1 MSHFVDEQRGHS
13 PYLGPAPPRDMRMTA
28 CKRFFSRFS
37 NLAKRLPKRDFV
49 ADLRGTTAIEFA
61 MISVP
66 FLGLIGA
73 IFETGTAYFR
83 SSQLQMATETASRAV
98 LTHSTAAGL
107 TYQQFIDQ
115 SVCTWQATGTVKPG
129 TLSTMF
135 DCSKLMVDIRSPAS
149 WGASDTGNNFYSTPN
164 PLSQTIAMPA
174 TGQIAIVRIAYPMT
188 VLSGLLGGSVFS
200 GSSFGKVRNGQVQY
214 NGVWTTMLMG
224 IAAFRVEPGS

>member
-1 MSHFVDEQRGHS
+1 
-13 PYLGPAPPRDMRMTA
+13 MTVA
-28 CKRFFSRFS
+28 SRS
-37 NLAKRLPKRDFV
+37 IYRLAKLETLLPRKGFLKDRT
-49 ADLRGTTAIEFA
+49 GTTAIEFA

-73 IFETGTAYFR
+73 IFETGTVYFR
-83 SSQLQMATETASRAV
+83 TAQLQMATETASRAV

-115 SVCTWQATGTVKPG
+115 SVCTWQASGAVKPG
-129 TLSTMF
+129 TLSGMF

-149 WGASDTGNNFYSTPN
+149 WGSADTANDFYTAPN
-164 PLSQTIAMPA
+164 PRGSAIVMPPA
-174 TGQIAIVRIAYPMT
+174 GQIAIVRIAYPMT

-200 GSSFGKVRNGQVQY
+200 GTNYGQVRSGQVQY
-214 NGVWTTMLMG
+214 NGAYTNMLLG